1 MANKTI
7 DEIKAEAAVVR
18 DATEEKENTALRVG
32 TVLIDMIDTL
42 SESVSINAIK
52 GYVVIDSTSELPEN
66 PTPEQQQ
73 KGYLLDTTLYV
84 YVGEG
89 GDTLDGKYQSAELKG
104 ADGQDGAPGPQGPK
118 GDSGVDLGEVVLVND
133 LTTGGEGSALSAEM
147 GKELGDMLI
156 EHTENL
162 LSGTI
167 TTYAKINNNGS
178 IVTGNA
184 GYGSVTTIDV
194 SSVDVPIRIYGNCT
208 GYAKSAF
215 AFYDAN
221 NTLVQKGN
229 SFNGDGN
236 IDIDVNVEKPSTATK
251 LVLSQNRDTT
261 SMYAAELIETDK
273 IEDLYTSVEELSDDV
288 DEMQTAIFSST
299 NRGLYGNDLIPNSKI
314 DASGNIIYREGYG
327 FITQMPIPSGIKKV
341 HIYGNSGVYNKTL
354 YAFYQGSTLIEKG
367 DSYAGDFNVDIDKV
381 VDVPE
386 NADNIKLSQNVGSRG
401 SLFAEFVIDTTAA
414 ESVDYNVNDLTNFGS
429 LNYAELMALHS
440 AAQARA
446 EGRMIFEDDFNEY
459 KLNDNIWNID
469 EGQFLNRTTYVNA
482 KENVWVENSILH
494 ISASR
499 RNQYGKVSMGQ
510 VTTKGKYDFAG
521 SVRIEGKFKMPTIG
535 CFWPAFWTWG
545 TDTYAVSQGAG
556 AYVELD
562 IFELF
567 GSTQDST
574 NGRIS
579 SNLWTGDAVGDGS
592 TSGLT
597 QGGGNLLTNDGKWHI
612 YTADIYQDK
621 VIISL
626 DGTPLCKCALT
637 DEKRQYI
644 YTMRQ
649 YVMMSV
655 QYWDRNSATEEL
667 DGATLEC
674 DWVHVYA
681 LDDTAMMPS
690 AITVDSTLSMS
701 VGDKVRL
708 IPSLG
713 NCHDQ
718 TTTYDIV
725 NENIVGHGDIVHSE
739 LVAKAVGTTD
749 VYVITKNRKTA
760 KCTVTVS

>member
-1 MANKTI
+1 
-7 DEIKAEAAVVR
+7 
-18 DATEEKENTALRVG
+18 
-32 TVLIDMIDTL
+32 
-42 SESVSINAIK
+42 
-52 GYVVIDSTSELPEN
+52 
-66 PTPEQQQ
+66 
-73 KGYLLDTTLYV
+73 
-84 YVGEG
+84 
-89 GDTLDGKYQSAELKG
+89 
-104 ADGQDGAPGPQGPK
+104 
-118 GDSGVDLGEVVLVND
+118 
-133 LTTGGEGSALSAEM
+133 M
-147 GKELGDMLI
+147 GKELGNMLI
-156 EHTENL
+156 ERTETP
-162 LSGTI
+162 LSGA
-167 TTYAKINNNGS
+167 TTKRAKISNTGI
-178 IVTGNA
+178 IVTGNE
-184 GYGSVTTIDV
+184 GYGTITTIDV
-194 SSVDVPIRIYGNCT
+194 SSITTRLRIYGNCT
-208 GYAKSAF
+208 GYAKCAF
-215 AFYDAN
+215 AFYDTNDA
-221 NTLVQKGN
+221 LVQKGD
-229 SFNGDGN
+229 SFIGDDN
-236 IDIDVNVEKPSTATK
+236 INVDVTVAKPSTAAK
-251 LVLSQNRDTT
+251 LVLSQNVGTT
-261 SMYAAELIETDK
+261 SMFATAIIESDK
-273 IEDLYTSVEELSDDV
+273 V
-288 DEMQTAIFSST
+288 DNLQKIVSEMSPAIFSST
-299 NRGLYGNDLIPNSKI
+299 SRGLYGNDLILNSKI
-314 DASGNIIYREGYG
+314 DASGNIIYNESFG
-327 FITQMPIPSGIKKV
+327 FITQIPIPSGTSKV

-354 YAFYQGSTLIEKG
+354 FAFYQGSNLVEKG
-367 DSYAGDFNVDIDKV
+367 DSYAGDFNVDVDKV
-381 VDVPE
+381 VEVPDT
-386 NADNIKLSQNVGSRG
+386 ADNIKLSQNVGSSG
-401 SLFAEFVIDTTAA
+401 SLFVEFVIDTTEAD
-414 ESVDYNVNDLTNFGS
+414 SVNYNVNDLTNFGS

-446 EGRMIFEDDFNEY
+446 EGRMIFEDDFNGY
-459 KLNDNIWNID
+459 KLNDNIWNVD
-469 EGQFLNRTTYVNA
+469 QGQFLNRITYVNA

-499 RNQYGKVSMGQ
+499 RNRYGKVSMGQ

-521 SVRIEGKFKMPTIG
+521 NVRIEGKFKMPTIP

-545 TDTYAVSQGAG
+545 TDTYAVSQGGG
-556 AYVELD
+556 AYAELD

-567 GSTQDST
+567 GSAQDST
-574 NGRIS
+574 NGRVS

-597 QGGGNLLTNDGKWHI
+597 QGGGRLLTNDGKWHI
-612 YTADIYQDK
+612 YTADIFQNK

-637 DEKRQYI
+637 DEKRQYV

-655 QYWDRNSATEEL
+655 QFWDRNSATEEL

-739 LVAKAVGTTD
+739 LVAKAAGTTD
-749 VYVITKNRKTA
+749 VFVKTKNRKTA